1 MAMLNVLGMPVIIL
15 PLAVGKLVDLS
26 VSLNRIQQFLLS
38 PECETYLTEITDPN
52 SHDAVVMRNATLQ
65 YRSVEDR
72 SVRQT
77 IMKDVNVT
85 IPKGKLTLVVGPTG
99 CGKSTLMTA
108 MVGEGVVEEGTYI
121 AKCGEIAYVTQEAW
135 IMNATLRDN
144 ILMGKPYNED
154 KYVDVVSA
162 CQLMSDFEQLT
173 GSDQTEVGERGV
185 NLSGGQKQRIAF
197 ARAVYS
203 GREIVLMDDPLS
215 AVDSHVCSALF
226 EQVITGLLSD
236 RTRVLV
242 THQTQFLPTADYII
256 VVQDRKVT
264 FAGTYGELQNAN
276 IDLSTIIETPSGSP
290 NNERHGAPLLAN
302 PVARAPAGKR
312 PQIPRPQSEDAKAL
326 MSTEIQTVGAVSGD
340 VYLWYGSLSGWGN
353 MFWILI
359 TFSICRAV
367 MCFSDLIVSWW
378 STRKPVVGQT
388 LTQDQYLY
396 WYAIFVGLSM
406 LFLAIRQV
414 PFVWAIAK
422 VAGSSHGK
430 LLHNVLNAPSSFF
443 DTTPTGRRINRFSKD
458 MEAIDLVIPESLNLF
473 YSLLLVVLGL
483 MGVMIYSAYYLA
495 IILVVLI
502 VLFAVLFRYY
512 LATNRALKRLEA
524 SGRSPLLAIMNET
537 LGGLPTIRAYGIAD
551 DFSRRHVARLD
562 ASARSSYSWR
572 VSQRWL
578 NCRSDWISCTI
589 NVATGVIVLL
599 MLFSMSQ
606 SSRMTNVG
614 TLSLAITYSLSISE
628 AIGFLTVMT
637 ADLEAA
643 MSSVE
648 RVKEYVEDIPQE
660 KVVVYGTGPE
670 DVHQPNSTWPDKG
683 RVSIANLDVRYRP
696 NLPLVLMSLSCEIQA
711 GQHIG
716 VVGRTGS
723 GKSTIMLTLFRMVE
737 AAGGCIMID
746 GVDISKLSMYDLR
759 SKLTIL
765 PQDPVLFAGTIR
777 SNLDPFAR
785 FSEDEVWNSISRVGM
800 MERVKLDNKGLECPV
815 AERGSNFSVGQ
826 RQLLCLAR
834 AMLKRTKILLMDE
847 ATASVDFESDA
858 MIQRTIREEFTECTV
873 ITIAHRLATIIDYDL
888 VLVMDQGV
896 KLEYDSPDRLLRSTS
911 THFYGMV
918 KQLGEEQCAELIHA
932 ANEAAKKREAKAK
945 RLLFRFTL

>member
-1 MAMLNVLGMPVIIL
+1 
-15 PLAVGKLVDLS
+15 
-26 VSLNRIQQFLLS
+26 
-38 PECETYLTEITDPN
+38 
-52 SHDAVVMRNATLQ
+52 
-65 YRSVEDR
+65 
-72 SVRQT
+72 
-77 IMKDVNVT
+77 
-85 IPKGKLTLVVGPTG
+85 
-99 CGKSTLMTA
+99 MTA

-154 KYVDVVSA
+154 KYVDIVCA
-162 CQLMSDFEQLT
+162 CQLIPDFEQLT

-226 EQVITGLLSD
+226 EQVITGLLSE

-242 THQTQFLPTADYII
+242 THQTQFLPMADYVV

-264 FAGTYGELQNAN
+264 FAGTYDELQNAN
-276 IDLSTIIETPSGSP
+276 IDLSTIIETPSASP
-290 NNERHGAPLLAN
+290 NNERRGASSLASPPAIRT
-302 PVARAPAGKR
+302 PVARAPAGGKR

-353 MFWILI
+353 MFLILI
-359 TFSICRAV
+359 TFCIWRAV
-367 MCFSDLIVSWW
+367 MCFSDLMVSWW
-378 STRKPVVGQT
+378 SSRKQVVGQT

-396 WYAIFVGLSM
+396 WYAIFIGLTIVFVC
-406 LFLAIRQV
+406 LRQI
-414 PFVWAIAK
+414 PFVWAITKCA
-422 VAGSSHGK
+422 AGSHGK

-443 DTTPTGRRINRFSKD
+443 DTTPTGRLINRFSKD

-473 YSLLLVVLGL
+473 YNLLLVVLGM
-483 MGVMIYSAYYLA
+483 MGVMIYSAYYLS
-495 IILVVLI
+495 IILVVL
-502 VLFAVLFRYY
+502 LFLFTILFRYY
-512 LATNRALKRLEA
+512 LQTNRAQKRLEA
-524 SGRSPLLAIMNET
+524 NGRSPLLAIMNET
-537 LGGLPTIRAYGIAD
+537 LGGLPTIRAYGMAD
-551 DFSRRHVARLD
+551 DFSRRHIARLD
-562 ASARSSYSWR
+562 TSARSTYSWR

-578 NCRSDWISCTI
+578 SSRVDWIACVI
-589 NVATGVIVLL
+589 NVATGIIILL
-599 MLFSMSQ
+599 MLFGMSQ
-606 SSRMTNVG
+606 SSRKSNVG
-614 TLSLAITYSLSISE
+614 TLALAITYAVGLGG
-628 AIGFLTVMT
+628 AFGFLTTMA

-660 KVVVYGTGPE
+660 KVAVYGTGPE
-670 DVHQPNSTWPDKG
+670 EVRQPEPTWPDKG
-683 RVSIANLDVRYRP
+683 RVSIVNLDVRYRP
-696 NLPLVLMSLSCEIQA
+696 TLPLVVKSLSCEIQA

-746 GVDISKLSMYDLR
+746 GFDISKLSMYDLR

-785 FSEDEVWNSISRVGM
+785 FTEDEVWSSISRVGM

-815 AERGSNFSVGQ
+815 SERGSNFSVGQ

-834 AMLKRTKILLMDE
+834 AMLKRSKILLMDE

-896 KLEYDSPDRLLRSTS
+896 MLEYDSPDRLLRSTS

-918 KQLGEEQCAELIHA
+918 KQLGDEQCAELVHA
-932 ANEAAKKREAKAK
+932 ANEAAKKREAKK
-945 RLLFRFTL
+945 K